1 MTHWLAWR
9 ADSGLRLR
17 PRASS
22 LGFGSAPVIFGFNTD
37 LRVGPNVYHVQTE
50 DRGPANT
57 VLDTTIYM
65 KGRIVHRRVSKY
77 EDVLPDGERSPD
89 AIRAKLEEQ
98 HRSIIEGL
106 RSGELKFDVPV
117 TPGGAAQPAA
127 DVSTVQ
133 VHLLNPASWLMSGTA
148 SLKLEVKSRT
158 DQQPIGGARVLVTL
172 NGTQGPVQFMGKTA
186 RDGKLDMTFP
196 LPRMGGGGM
205 ELVITAVAPDGEDE
219 IRYALRPRPKS

>member
-1 MTHWLAWR
+1 M
-9 ADSGLRLR
+9 
-17 PRASS
+17 
-22 LGFGSAPVIFGFNTD
+22 IFGFNTD
-37 LRVGPNVYHVQTE
+37 LRVGPTVYHVQTE
-50 DRGPANT
+50 DRGPGNP

-77 EDVLPDGERSPD
+77 EDILPDGERSPE

-106 RSGELKFDVPV
+106 RSGELKFDAP
-117 TPGGAAQPAA
+117 AAPAAA

-133 VHLLNPASWLMSGTA
+133 VHLLNPGSWLMSGTA

-205 ELVITAVAPDGEDE
+205 ELVITAVAADGEDE